1 MTSAF
6 VELKTPKNLDII
18 SDITFSPLIQN
29 QLLASTWSNEILVY
43 SYNAEHHNEEQLNP
57 INIIQTQDVPL
68 CLLYDNSPIVGLL
81 DGSIRELD
89 FENCKLSKNIGMPV
103 NEDEIGSGINNLCHL
118 DNHNIIASSFNGDL
132 QTIDLRQQ
140 QPRYINRN
148 NRSKKIFTMD
158 SSDRYLTMGL
168 QNNII
173 EIYDFRKLD
182 VPMETREVG
191 LKYQIKDLKTFP
203 NNQGFALSTIDGRV
217 SIEFFNSDP
226 QFQQDHRFTF
236 KCHRHPDPSN
246 SDVDLVYPVNS
257 IAFNKK
263 YETLF
268 TGGSDGY
275 LCLWD
280 LNKRKRMKQYTPR
293 FLSLEHEPESVAKIK
308 LNQSDS
314 LIAVAT
320 SDDNFKRRR
329 RLSESESSRIPSRI
343 YIKEVLENE
352 CKPKK

>member
-140 QPRYINRN
+140 QP
-148 NRSKKIFTMD
+148 
-158 SSDRYLTMGL
+158 
-168 QNNII
+168 
-173 EIYDFRKLD
+173 RKLD